1 MIMNYVIS
9 ICPPDTAEVIAEI
22 YENLSLPFCLTF
34 RAKGTAVSNMLE
46 LLGIE
51 NNEKRAVVTVCT
63 KEKTRQ
69 IIKEEKN
76 KTFIGVPG
84 QGIIVSVPVKS
95 VGGGKTVEYL
105 SGGEAMKGRAPELDL
120 EYELIV
126 VIANEGRTDVVMD
139 AARGAGATG
148 GTVLHGKGTGK
159 GSTENFF
166 SVSIA
171 TEKEVIL
178 IVAKKEEKA
187 KIMRAIVEKAGAGT
201 EANAITFSLPVTEIA
216 GFGFNKED

>member
-1 MIMNYVIS
+1 MN
-9 ICPPDTAEVIAEI
+9 
-22 YENLSLPFCLTF
+22 
-34 RAKGTAVSNMLE
+34 
-46 LLGIE
+46 
-51 NNEKRAVVTVCT
+51 
-63 KEKTRQ
+63 
-69 IIKEEKN
+69 
-76 KTFIGVPG
+76 
-84 QGIIVSVPVKS
+84 
-95 VGGGKTVEYL
+95 
-105 SGGEAMKGRAPELDL
+105 L
-120 EYELIV
+120 EYELII

-178 IVAKKEEKA
+178 IVTKKEEKA

-201 EANAITFSLPVTEIA
+201 EANAHHVLAP
-216 GFGFNKED
+216 GDRDRRLGFNKED

>member
-1 MIMNYVIS
+1 MKYVIS

-22 YENLSLPFCLTF
+22 CENLSLPFCLTF

-63 KEKTRQ
+63 REKTKEL
-69 IIKEEKN
+69 IKEEKN
-76 KTFIGVPG
+76 KIFIGVPG
-84 QGIIVSVPVKS
+84 RGIVVSVPVKS
-95 VGGGKTVEYL
+95 VGGGKTVEYIND
-105 SGGEAMKGRAPELDL
+105 GGGSIGRAPDINL

>member
-1 MIMNYVIS
+1 MKMNYVIS
-9 ICPPDTAEVIAEI
+9 ICPPEMAEVLDGICES
-22 YENLSLPFCLTF
+22 LSLPFCITF

-51 NNEKRAVVTVCT
+51 NNEKRALVTVCT
-63 KEKTRQ
+63 REKTKEL
-69 IIKEEKN
+69 IKEEKN
-76 KTFIGVPG
+76 RMFIGVPG

-95 VGGGKTVEYL
+95 VGGGKTVDYIT
-105 SGGEAMKGRAPELDL
+105 GGEGAVKRAPELMSD
-120 EYELIV
+120 YELIV
-126 VIANEGRTDVVMD
+126 VIANEGRTDMVMD

-148 GTVLHGKGTGK
+148 GTVIHGKGTGK
-159 GSTENFF
+159 KSTENFF

-178 IVAKKEEKA
+178 IVTKKEEKA
-187 KIMRAIVEKAGAGT
+187 KIMRAVVEKAGVGT

-216 GFGFNKED
+216 GFGFNSEE

>member
-1 MIMNYVIS
+1 
-9 ICPPDTAEVIAEI
+9 
-22 YENLSLPFCLTF
+22 
-34 RAKGTAVSNMLE
+34 
-46 LLGIE
+46 
-51 NNEKRAVVTVCT
+51 
-63 KEKTRQ
+63 
-69 IIKEEKN
+69 
-76 KTFIGVPG
+76 
-84 QGIIVSVPVKS
+84 
-95 VGGGKTVEYL
+95 VEYL

-126 VIANEGRTDVVMD
+126 VIANEGWTDVVMD

>member
-1 MIMNYVIS
+1 MLGVLDG
-9 ICPPDTAEVIAEI
+9 ICSG
-22 YENLSLPFCLTF
+22 LSLPFSVAF

-51 NNEKRAVVTVCT
+51 NNEKRAVITVCT
-63 KEKTRQ
+63 REKTKEL
-69 IIKEEKN
+69 IKEEKN
-76 KTFIGVPG
+76 RMFIGVPG

-105 SGGEAMKGRAPELDL
+105 TGGEGAKGRAPELKAD
-120 EYELIV
+120 YELIT

-139 AARGAGATG
+139 AARKAGATG
-148 GTVLHGKGTGK
+148 GTVIHGKGTGTK
-159 GSTENFF
+159 SAENFF

-178 IVAKKEEKA
+178 IVAKKDK
-187 KIMRAIVEKAGAGT
+187 KTDIMKAIVENAGAGT
-201 EANAITFSLPVTEIA
+201 EANAIAFSLPVTEIA
-216 GFGFNKED
+216 GFGFDKED